1 MSQLECLTL
10 VSFFA
15 FIGIGNLS
23 SSSPESRNVAQ
34 RGRSNIKFRA
44 PEETSVVIALLALIG
59 FVGILRP
66 NFLQMNNLLN
76 LGASYAITA
85 LLAAGLVYLL
95 ALGEIDLSFGWILNF
110 SAVIAGLSMISGIPV
125 WISVLIGVLSG
136 AAMGFLNGVLSVVM
150 RLPLIIVTLGT
161 ASVYQGTSL
170 ISNRSG
176 SVVPPIEIT
185 DQFFF
190 RFFGGVIDTP
200 IPFLLVIVIL
210 VIILLHLILHKTRF
224 GYRVLA
230 IGSNVEAARLAGIPI
245 KKIKIQVSMLMGGIA
260 GLGGVLF
267 LGFRGAVDPTT
278 GAQVLL
284 PVVAAAIIGGTP
296 LSGGSGTVIGAL
308 YGALIVGVIG
318 VGVVFLGID
327 AVWSTLFTG
336 LVIIIAIGIDQ
347 LVRIRRKRT

>member
-1 MSQLECLTL
+1 MKQTSR
-10 VSFFA
+10 
-15 FIGIGNLS
+15 S
-23 SSSPESRNVAQ
+23 SR
-34 RGRSNIKFRA
+34 RFRT
-44 PEETSVVIALLALIG
+44 PEETSVVIALLVLIG
-59 FVGILRP
+59 SIGLFRN
-66 NFLQMNNLLN
+66 NFLQINNLLN
-76 LGASYAITA
+76 IGASYAITA

-125 WISVLIGVLSG
+125 WISVVMGILSG
-136 AAMGFLNGVLSVVM
+136 AAMGFVNGFLSVVM

-161 ASVYQGTSL
+161 ASVYQGSSL

-176 SVVPPIEIT
+176 SVVPPVEVT

-200 IPFLLVIVIL
+200 VPFILIVVTLVIVML
-210 VIILLHLILHKTRF
+210 HIILHRTRF

-230 IGSNVEAARLAGIPI
+230 IGSNAEAARLAGMPI
-245 KKIKIQVSMLMGGIA
+245 KKIKIQVSMLMGAIA

-296 LSGGSGTVIGAL
+296 LSGGAGTVIGAL
-308 YGALIVGVIG
+308 IGALIVGVIG

-336 LVIIIAIGIDQ
+336 LVIIIAIGVDQ
-347 LVRIRRKRT
+347 LVRIRRRR